1 LLTDVQ
7 FLETATKNG
16 WIVDPKPLN
25 LPAIA
30 NFPATGIING
40 NAFTQTI
47 ASYDIAYNTNQV
59 KGADVPT
66 KWEDV
71 LNSKW
76 KGQLYIPDPRGN
88 TSSLAFFYL
97 MLKTYG
103 ESFLTGLQAQ
113 ALRVVASGTTALNNI
128 AAGDGAMLVANNKF
142 SNAPLVAA
150 GAPIGNTVDIEPTT
164 YLEEYMFILNGGPS
178 PNSAAV
184 FLNFAISEAGQFA
197 QCNNLCS
204 SVLKIPS
211 VIPTPNYTPMTP
223 LFNEA
228 TANAAKVTSLLGL

>member
-1 LLTDVQ
+1 
-7 FLETATKNG
+7 
-16 WIVDPKPLN
+16 
-25 LPAIA
+25 
-30 NFPATGIING
+30 
-40 NAFTQTI
+40 
-47 ASYDIAYNTNQV
+47 
-59 KGADVPT
+59 
-66 KWEDV
+66 
-71 LNSKW
+71 
-76 KGQLYIPDPRGN
+76 
-88 TSSLAFFYL
+88 
-97 MLKTYG
+97 
-103 ESFLTGLQAQ
+103 
-113 ALRVVASGTTALNNI
+113 
-128 AAGDGAMLVANNKF
+128 MLVANNKF